1 MAMAVLFRKRRSF
14 AGWCFLAGMTTLAA
28 ESVLEGI
35 SLQKSQP
42 EDIAY
47 WQSLALV
54 TKSFLPGIWLAFSL
68 SYSRGNY
75 REFLNT
81 WKFFLGAA
89 FLFPIGISLGF
100 RSELIH
106 LLPPADSTQGWSL
119 SFGQAGKSLNV
130 LSLIS
135 AVMIL
140 TNLEKTFR
148 STVGTMR
155 WRIKFVFLGLA
166 VIFAGRIYSLSQD
179 MLYPQ
184 FDLALIDFETGP
196 LLLGCALIGVGYFR
210 NGIAEIDV
218 YPSQSFLQ
226 GTVTILLAGGYLF
239 VIGLLA
245 QLIAFLGGV
254 GSFKTQALL
263 VLLGIAG
270 LAVLLLSD
278 RLRQRIQRFVSCQF
292 KRPQHDFRK
301 VWLLFTQRTS
311 GVLDPDTACA
321 TAVKLISET
330 FNVLSVTIWRVDERK
345 ARLVFG
351 ASTSLIASDNLE
363 LSLRSVMP
371 PGAPKNSQPF
381 NLEEL
386 KEEWAENL
394 KEINSAKFRNGGSRI
409 CLPLSAGDRWLGWAI
424 LADRVNGLSYT
435 IEELDLLKCM
445 GDQIAAVLL
454 NLQLTDELMLAK
466 ELEAFQTMSTFF
478 VHDLKNAASTL
489 GLTLQNLPVHFDDPE
504 FRADA
509 LRGIANTVGRINLQI
524 RRLSVL
530 RNKLELKPV
539 ESDLNQLVDETI
551 ENLNGVLGVELVKQ
565 FHPLPPIII
574 DREQLQNV
582 VTNLLLNARDAVS
595 RGGQIR
601 VETSQC
607 DGRAVLSVVDNGCGM
622 SPEFV
627 RNSLF
632 RPFQTTKKKG
642 LGIGMFQ
649 SKIIVEAH
657 RGNIQVESAPG
668 KGTKFGVTLPL
679 SR

>member
-1 MAMAVLFRKRRSF
+1 MAVLFRNRRSF
-14 AGWCFLAGMTTLAA
+14 AGWCFFAGMTTLAV
-28 ESVLEGI
+28 ESALEGI
-35 SLQKSQP
+35 SLQNSQP
-42 EDIAY
+42 EDVAY
-47 WQSLALV
+47 WQSLALM

-75 REFLNT
+75 REFLDT
-81 WKFFLGAA
+81 WKFFLAA
-89 FLFPIGISLGF
+89 ALLFPVGILLGF
-100 RSELIH
+100 HSELIH
-106 LLPPADSTQGWSL
+106 LLPPTDTTHGWSL
-119 SFGQAGKSLNV
+119 SFGKAGQSLNV
-130 LSLIS
+130 LWLIS

-140 TNLEKTFR
+140 NNLEKTFR

-155 WRIKFVFLGLA
+155 WRIKFVFLGFA

-179 MLYPQ
+179 ILYPQ
-184 FDLALIDFETGP
+184 YNLALIDFETGS
-196 LLLGCALIGVGYFR
+196 LLIGCSLIGIGYFR
-210 NGIAEIDV
+210 NGIAEVDV

-245 QLIAFLGGV
+245 QLIAFLGGA
-254 GSFKTQALL
+254 GSFKTQTLV

-270 LAVLLLSD
+270 LAILLLSD
-278 RLRQRIQRFVSCQF
+278 RFRQRIQRFVSHHF

-311 GVLDPDTACA
+311 GVLDRDTVCV

-345 ARLVFG
+345 ERLVFG
-351 ASTSLIASDNLE
+351 ASTSLIASDNLG
-363 LSLRSVMP
+363 LPLRSVMP
-371 PGAPKNSQPF
+371 QVAPENSQLF

-394 KEINSAKFRNGGSRI
+394 KEINSAKFRNGGNRI

-435 IEELDLLKCM
+435 VEELDLLKCM

-454 NLQLTDELMLAK
+454 NLRLTDELMLAK

-509 LRGIANTVGRINLQI
+509 LRGIENTLNRINLHI
-524 RRLSVL
+524 SRLSAL
-530 RNKLELKPV
+530 RNKLELKPIA
-539 ESDLNQLVDETI
+539 SDLNQLIIETL
-551 ENLNGVLGVELVKQ
+551 NSLNGMPGVQLVRD
-565 FHPLPPIII
+565 FHPLPKVVVDP
-574 DREQLQNV
+574 EQLQSV
-582 VTNLLLNARDAVS
+582 VANLLLNAREAVGS
-595 RGGQIR
+595 DGQIR
-601 VETSQC
+601 IETDQRE
-607 DGRAVLSVVDNGCGM
+607 GRAILSVTDNGCGM
-622 SPEFV
+622 SSDFLKTFAVPSVPNHKEEGV
-627 RNSLF
+627 GYRHV
-632 RPFQTTKKKG
+632 P
-642 LGIGMFQ
+642 
-649 SKIIVEAH
+649 VEDD
-657 RGNIQVESAPG
+657 RRSTSG
-668 KGTKFGVTLPL
+668 KH
-679 SR
+679 